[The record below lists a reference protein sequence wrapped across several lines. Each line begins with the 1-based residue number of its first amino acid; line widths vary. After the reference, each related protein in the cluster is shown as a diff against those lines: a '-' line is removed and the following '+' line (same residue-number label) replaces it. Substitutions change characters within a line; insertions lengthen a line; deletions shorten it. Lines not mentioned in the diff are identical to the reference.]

1 VAIEVVFY
9 TASDGFYSAVVSEN
23 EAREWLKSQGVEHTI
38 ARTNLGNEITGPP
51 IEEID
56 ETELAK
62 WLAIETLRSAVEI
75 EGSPGYITVRLKGG
89 AYVSIRSDRLEAVQT
104 SVVEG
109 GDEADTDGGETVEAP
124 ALWFEPRAGREV
136 IH

>member
-1 VAIEVVFY
+1 
-9 TASDGFYSAVVSEN
+9 
-23 EAREWLKSQGVEHTI
+23 
-38 ARTNLGNEITGPP
+38 LGNEIPGPS

-56 ETELAK
+56 EIELSK
-62 WLAIETLRSAVEI
+62 WLAIETLRSAVEV
-75 EGSPGYITVRLKGG
+75 EGSPGFITVRLKGG

>member
-1 VAIEVVFY
+1 VAIEVVFH
-9 TASDGFYSAVVSEN
+9 TGSDDIYLAVVSED
-23 EAREWLKSQGVEHTI
+23 EARVWLKSQGVEHTI

-51 IEEID
+51 IEEVD
-56 ETELAK
+56 ETELSK
-62 WLAIETLRSAVEI
+62 WLAIETLRSAVEV
-75 EGSPGYITVRLKGG
+75 EGSPGFVTVRLKGG

-109 GDEADTDGGETVEAP
+109 GDEDASDEGDTAEAP
-124 ALWFEPRAGREV
+124 ALWFELRAGRDV